1 MMNLRQIEV
10 FRAVMHAGSIS
21 GAASALHVS
30 QPAVSRLVGHLEVKL
45 KVRLFERTAGRLHAT
60 PEARALMREI
70 DSAYRG
76 IERVRQCADQLRHG
90 VADTLRIASNL
101 STSLDLVPRAVAAL
115 KKSMPGLHI
124 LVEIGTEAQITDQ
137 LLTGVC
143 DVGVVAFTQ
152 SHHPALTAHRIGVG
166 EVVCAMAGTHP
177 LATCDRIRLAQLRQY
192 DVISFGAGSA
202 HGRAISRLLGDDSE
216 LVRPT
221 VEVRYAYLACSIA
234 ASGWGVALVDD
245 LSVRRFERDGL
256 VLRPLEDALQYSAYA
271 LASAEYPLSTAGR
284 SLIDLLGTQ
293 WDGARAHGPMPGRP

>member
-1 MMNLRQIEV
+1 MNLRQIEV

-21 GAASALHVS
+21 GAAAALHVS
-30 QPAVSRLVGHLEVKL
+30 QPAVSRLIGHLEVKL

-115 KKSMPGLHI
+115 KKTMPGLHI
-124 LVEIGTEAQITDQ
+124 LVEIGTEALITDQ

-152 SHHPALTAHRIGVG
+152 SHHPALTAQRIGVG
-166 EVVCAMAGTHP
+166 EVVCAMAGAHP
-177 LATCDRIRLAQLRQY
+177 LAAFDRIRMEQLRQY
-192 DVISFGAGSA
+192 DVISFGADSA
-202 HGRAISRLLGDDSE
+202 HGRAITRLLGDDDGTI
-216 LVRPT
+216 RPT

-245 LSVRRFERDGL
+245 MSVRRFERDGL
-256 VLRPLEDALQYSAYA
+256 VLRPLADGLQYSAYA
-271 LASAEYPLSTAGR
+271 LGSAEYPLSTAGR
-284 SLIDLLGTQ
+284 ALIRLLGEH
-293 WDGARAHGPMPGRP
+293 WHEARAQSPESTAP